1 MEFMERVVWFFC
13 SLLTLSALFV
23 SADTDPRD
31 VAAMNSLCVA
41 LNLPPLQGWK
51 AAGGDP
57 CGEQWQGVSCVFSNI
72 TALKLS
78 GMNLGGTFDTGIE
91 QFESILEI
99 DLSNNHIGGTIPINL
114 PPTLRNFSLAGNQF
128 IGSVP
133 STLSSLTQLLDL
145 SLNNNLLSGE
155 IPDAFQPLVSL
166 INLDLSSNNL
176 SDLLPPSMGSLLS
189 LSSLHLQNNKL
200 IGTLDV
206 LQDLPLQDLNVENN
220 LFSGPIPSKLSAI
233 PNFRKDGNPF
243 NTTILPSPPAPP
255 PPQVPSPSPSSSAL
269 PPWTG
274 FGPSS
279 AEKQNPSEGQK
290 EEVFTSKAKKVIVI
304 AAAGTA
310 AVILLGLCVCLPIY
324 CKRRNARRDPE
335 DAEFDGYNDD
345 KPQSK
350 ASFHVY
356 HQEHKA
362 PKGLV
367 TKLDEPKASEG
378 SLKTQEEQ
386 VAADQKRTA
395 SSSTDASLKQCPPP
409 PGNKVTVDDEN
420 QMNKDLS
427 SARVFTIA
435 TLQQYTNSFAEE
447 NYVGEGSLSRVYKAE
462 LSDGKLMAVKKLNA
476 TASGQV
482 TDEKFL
488 HLVSA
493 ISQMNH
499 PNIVEFVGH
508 CIEHGHKLLVYEYC
522 ESGTL
527 HDALH
532 SDEEIDGKLSWNK
545 RVRLALGAA
554 RALQYLHEVC
564 QPPVVHQNFKS
575 ANILLD
581 FQLVAKVSDSGLG
594 PLKSSSSSSIG
605 FSGRHNINSQQ
616 GYNAPELDSGSHYTC
631 KSDVYSFGIV
641 MLELL
646 TGRKSYDSSRA
657 RGEQYLVR
665 WAISQLHDIDSLA
678 RMVDPSLNGSYPAK
692 SLSRFADIISRC
704 IQWEPEFR
712 PAMSEVV
719 QDLLQMI

>member
-1 MEFMERVVWFFC
+1 MEFFKRVVWFC
-13 SLLTLSALFV
+13 SLLTLFSSLV

-31 VAAMNSLCVA
+31 VTAMNSLCVS

-51 AAGGDP
+51 PVGGDP

-72 TALKLS
+72 TALKLN
-78 GMNLGGTFDTGIE
+78 GMNLGGTLDIGIE

-99 DLSNNHIGGTIPINL
+99 DLSNNHIGGSIPIVL

-128 IGSVP
+128 NGSVP
-133 STLSSLTQLLDL
+133 STLSSLTQLVDL
-145 SLNNNLLSGE
+145 SLNNNFLSGG
-155 IPDAFQPLVSL
+155 IPDSFQQLISLV
-166 INLDLSSNNL
+166 NLDLSWNNL

-189 LSSLHLQNNKL
+189 LSSLQLQNNKL

-243 NTTILPSPPAPP
+243 NTTILPSPPAPL
-255 PPQVPSPSPSSSAL
+255 PPQVSSPSPSSTAQ
-269 PPWTG
+269 PPWISG
-274 FGPSS
+274 FGPSYP
-279 AEKQNPSEGQK
+279 EKQKPPEGQK
-290 EEVFTSKAKKVIVI
+290 KEAFTSNTKKVVI
-304 AAAGTA
+304 AAAGTT

-324 CKRRNARRDPE
+324 CKRKNARRDPE
-335 DAEFDGYNDD
+335 DAEFGGFNDD
-345 KPQSK
+345 KSQNK
-350 ASFHVY
+350 ASLKVY
-356 HQEHKA
+356 H
-362 PKGLV
+362 
-367 TKLDEPKASEG
+367 
-378 SLKTQEEQ
+378 EELGG
-386 VAADQKRTA
+386 
-395 SSSTDASLKQCPPP
+395 ASLKQCPPP
-409 PGNKVTVDDEN
+409 PGNKVTVNDEN

-427 SARVFTIA
+427 SAGVFTIA

-462 LSDGKLMAVKKLNA
+462 LSDGKLVAVKKLNA
-476 TASGQV
+476 TASGQI

-493 ISQMNH
+493 ISRINH
-499 PNIVEFVGH
+499 PNIVEFAGY

-522 ESGTL
+522 ENGTL

-532 SDEEIDGKLSWNK
+532 LDEEIHGKLSWNK

-594 PLKSSSSSSIG
+594 SLKSSSSTSVG
-605 FSGRHNINSQQ
+605 Q
-616 GYNAPELDSGSHYTC
+616 GYTAPELDSGSHYSS

-665 WAISQLHDIDSLA
+665 WAISQLHDIDSLS
-678 RMVDPSLNGSYPAK
+678 RMVDPSLDGSYPAK

-704 IQWEPEFR
+704 IQSEPEFR

>member
-1 MEFMERVVWFFC
+1 MEFFKRVVWFC
-13 SLLTLSALFV
+13 SLLTLFSSLV

-31 VAAMNSLCVA
+31 VTAMNSLCVS

-51 AAGGDP
+51 PVGGDP

-72 TALKLS
+72 TALKLN
-78 GMNLGGTFDTGIE
+78 GMNLGGTLDIGIE

-99 DLSNNHIGGTIPINL
+99 DLSNNHIGGSIPIVL

-128 IGSVP
+128 NGSVP
-133 STLSSLTQLLDL
+133 STLSSLTQLVDL
-145 SLNNNLLSGE
+145 SLNNNFLSGG
-155 IPDAFQPLVSL
+155 IPDSFQQLISLV
-166 INLDLSSNNL
+166 NLDLSWNNL

-189 LSSLHLQNNKL
+189 LSSLQLQNNKL

-243 NTTILPSPPAPP
+243 NTTILPSPPAPL
-255 PPQVPSPSPSSSAL
+255 PPQVSSPSPSSTAQ
-269 PPWTG
+269 PPWISG
-274 FGPSS
+274 FGPSYP
-279 AEKQNPSEGQK
+279 EKQKPPEGQK
-290 EEVFTSKAKKVIVI
+290 KEAFTSNTKKVVI
-304 AAAGTA
+304 AAAGTT

-324 CKRRNARRDPE
+324 CKRKNARRDPE
-335 DAEFDGYNDD
+335 DAEFGGFNDD
-345 KPQSK
+345 KSQNK
-350 ASFHVY
+350 ASLKVY
-356 HQEHKA
+356 HEELGA

-367 TKLDEPKASEG
+367 TKLDEQKGPES
-378 SLKTQEEQ
+378 SPKTQDEQ
-386 VAADQKRTA
+386 VASDQKRMA
-395 SSSTDASLKQCPPP
+395 SSSTGASLKQCPPP
-409 PGNKVTVDDEN
+409 PGNKVTVNDEN

-427 SARVFTIA
+427 SAGVFTIA

-462 LSDGKLMAVKKLNA
+462 LSDGKLVAVKKLNA
-476 TASGQV
+476 TASGQI

-493 ISQMNH
+493 ISRINH
-499 PNIVEFVGH
+499 PNIVEFAGY

-522 ESGTL
+522 ENGTL

-532 SDEEIDGKLSWNK
+532 LDEEIHGKLSWNK

-594 PLKSSSSSSIG
+594 SLKSSSSTSVG

-616 GYNAPELDSGSHYTC
+616 GYTAPELDSGSHYSS

-665 WAISQLHDIDSLA
+665 WAISQLHDIDSLS
-678 RMVDPSLNGSYPAK
+678 RMVDPSLDGSYPAK

-704 IQWEPEFR
+704 IQSEPEFR